1 MGLMGPNGPMGSMG
15 PIDAPGF
22 GGKST
27 GYGAGTKG
35 GVLFT
40 KLWPPEISGT
50 SFFSTSFI
58 NFSLRLRLLDCDRRP
73 GAARARES
81 ERPETRAAPSRISWA
96 RAGEGLSRGSAH
108 SRSVRFPLPP
118 AHGR

>member
-58 NFSLRLRLLDCDRRP
+58 NFSLRLRLLDCDRRREQPEP
-73 GAARARES
+73 GKASGRKRGP
-81 ERPETRAAPSRISWA
+81 R
-96 RAGEGLSRGSAH
+96 LRGSAG
-108 SRSVRFPLPP
+108 L
-118 AHGR
+118 GRAT